1 MTVWTEAFSS
11 RDWMKTRGRATGRRF
26 SHFLTANCLVLSLAG
41 VSAFA
46 QPSIDSF
53 SVPNA
58 VEEMGVVLATV
69 SASGQNPLTY
79 LWSFEPDPTGQA
91 FFFNSATAAYT
102 KTISATSVIFGVGNP
117 GPNPPSPSLEGQ
129 QFTVKVSVSDG
140 TDTVVRTKQVT
151 VSGSNQ
157 RPIITLATTGMGT
170 QANPRVSPQAL
181 SLTANQSFDPDG
193 EPVRFAWRLGAVSGG
208 QPCPRKVLVVFG
220 KETDRPSMPL
230 PLVTARPQNPM
241 RVNFVYRVID
251 AMYFLED
258 DVLGFAA
265 AQNGCT
271 EGGFSSGTSVGV
283 PFGCESVG
291 NQPAVAT
298 APATYTILKGLQGE
312 IHVINAGDPDST
324 PGVPIDGQPAP
335 PAVSFQWSVTNG
347 LGLMVTDDLSGRT
360 TPTVTFTA
368 PQVDSDETIGLEVL
382 VLDAAGCGTKYPIDL
397 VVLNFRNDDP
407 DIVLT
412 YEVQGQNISG
422 NASTGDILV
431 TSPATIE
438 FDASRSSDPD
448 GDPITFSWRSSNEN
462 LTSGATLL
470 SSNDAIATLT
480 ALQETSG
487 SVTVTVT
494 VSDHRGGQASRNL
507 TFVFFEFDEAV
518 PLALAT
524 AMQGGFPVNRPLG
537 NGEEF
542 YLDASD
548 STVPDGTQEEID
560 NLVFEW
566 TQIAG
571 TNAFAQG
578 LDQKVVNVL
587 VTDIMQEESL
597 VFQVLVRNGS
607 SLGSDVVQVPVRP
620 QYIGG
625 PDTGTSEVFFPI
637 TGFGPIG
644 DGTSLE
650 TTLII
655 EDVGPEDVD
664 DVTIEFY
671 DGRGDPFDV
680 GYRAASSSPQT
691 VDIWDPETPF
701 SILGHT
707 SRIMEFVSATGQEI
721 SSGWARVRSCGRLRG
736 SVRFQIVA
744 GDGSLVQD
752 VGIFAGNR
760 GRRFQTPFRRKDE
773 FAIAISNPGDSA
785 ALVDLFLFSNDAP
798 DSSIEV
804 VTQLIQPSGMQ
815 AFFLAER
822 FPGDLPID
830 EGTLIVAVEGEAEV
844 VVTGLI
850 TKDGFFISSQSI
862 SRIE

>member
-11 RDWMKTRGRATGRRF
+11 RDWMKTRGRATGGRF

-79 LWSFEPDPTGQA
+79 IWSFKPDPTGQA
-91 FFFNSATAAYT
+91 LFFNSATAAYT

-208 QPCPRKVLVVFG
+208 QPCPGKVLVVFG

-298 APATYTILKGLQGE
+298 APANHTILKGLQ
-312 IHVINAGDPDST
+312 A
-324 PGVPIDGQPAP
+324 
-335 PAVSFQWSVTNG
+335 
-347 LGLMVTDDLSGRT
+347 
-360 TPTVTFTA
+360 
-368 PQVDSDETIGLEVL
+368 
-382 VLDAAGCGTKYPIDL
+382 
-397 VVLNFRNDDP
+397 
-407 DIVLT
+407 
-412 YEVQGQNISG
+412 
-422 NASTGDILV
+422 
-431 TSPATIE
+431 
-438 FDASRSSDPD
+438 
-448 GDPITFSWRSSNEN
+448 
-462 LTSGATLL
+462 
-470 SSNDAIATLT
+470 
-480 ALQETSG
+480 
-487 SVTVTVT
+487 
-494 VSDHRGGQASRNL
+494 
-507 TFVFFEFDEAV
+507 
-518 PLALAT
+518 
-524 AMQGGFPVNRPLG
+524 LG

-607 SLGSDVVQVPVRP
+607 SLGSDVVQVPVQP

-680 GYRAASSSPQT
+680 GYRAAGASPQT

-701 SILGHT
+701 SILWHT
-707 SRIMEFVSATGQEI
+707 SRIMEFLSATGQEI
-721 SSGWARVRSCGRLRG
+721 SSGWARVRSSGRLRG

-798 DSSIEV
+798 DSPIEV